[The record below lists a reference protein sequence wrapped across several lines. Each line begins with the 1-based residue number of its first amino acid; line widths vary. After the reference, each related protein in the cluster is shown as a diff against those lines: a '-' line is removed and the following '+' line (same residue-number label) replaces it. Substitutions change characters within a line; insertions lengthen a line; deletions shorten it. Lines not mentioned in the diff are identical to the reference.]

1 MSLILPM
8 LTNGGGA
15 GGPADPLVLT
25 YLDYGEA
32 TSGREH
38 TGMSFGAA
46 SAGRYL
52 VAVGHVRQTSG
63 SDQSSVTIGGVSA
76 TIVVQSGGSLNRS
89 FIAIALVPTGTSGT
103 VSWSGSA
110 QASAVELYSLTG
122 LQSTTPHDTA
132 TDSSTSNDDVQ
143 TLDLNVP
150 EGGAVMAGGASSS
163 NDDMTWTGL
172 SEDRESGNI
181 ESGFHVGSASLDDLS
196 AETPRSVSI
205 NYSDTGKLSS
215 VAASWR

>member
-1 MSLILPM
+1 MLQVNNLI
-8 LTNGGGA
+8 GFGA
-15 GGPADPLVLT
+15 GGAAGPLVLT
-25 YLDYGEA
+25 YLDYSEK
-32 TSGREH
+32 TSGTSH

-52 VAVGHVRQTSG
+52 VAVGHVRQSSG

-76 TIVVQSGGSLNRS
+76 TIVIQSGGSINRS

-103 VSWSGSA
+103 VAWSGSA
-110 QASAVELYSLTG
+110 QASAVNLYSLTG

-132 TDSSTSNDDVQ
+132 TDNSTSNADEQ

-150 EGGAVMAGGASSS
+150 EGGAVVSGGASSS
-163 NDDMTWTGL
+163 NDSMTWNGL
-172 SEDRESGNI
+172 SQDQESGNI

-196 AETPRSVSI
+196 AETPRSVSLY
-205 NYSDTGKLSS
+205 YSDFGKLSS